1 MHQIKRSNYFKSV
14 LILAVIF
21 MVSPIYLVAQNINV
35 QASFNGDEWID
46 RRTPISIEFDREL
59 TTEDGRPS
67 LWIGTDDVTGI
78 MRMDGN
84 RMLYPS
90 DRISLPSGKHKVKV
104 FLVNDEDNW
113 NEIAQFPLNV
123 RTIGG
128 IEELSA
134 TPGLTL
140 TNKGQFVEEKRPII
154 PESDRPTFQDITG
167 QLNMKALAI
176 KNDWQIDLETQ
187 IVGVSFERE
196 ALRFRDLGED
206 APRIDLARYQVNAT
220 NRGAR
225 ITAGH
230 LRHGQHQHLLNN
242 FQSRGLMYRQEIDDY
257 LDLTVAGTY
266 ASNAVGWSNLAGF
279 TDPGHRIISGTVGF
293 DAIENLPGALR
304 MEATTVFGAKE
315 PRNSFN
321 QEAILDSETSR
332 GAGLRLL
339 STLWDR
345 RIRTEASVALSSFR
359 NPNDRNLS
367 RGEELVP
374 VFTENRMAWHADMN
388 AQLIRNMDFLPRAP
402 LNMRTGYTFTRIDPL
417 YEAVGVFV
425 RGDIEEHQFSAT
437 TGAGPLSVNLQHRR
451 NEDNLD
457 NLPSVLKTLSRQY
470 NIQVQLNTST
480 LVGSDSFIP
489 SWVLPNLGYSYNYVH
504 QFGAG
509 VPPEGGFDASHVP
522 DQKNYV
528 YQFSTAWQKR
538 NWSASYR
545 FQNSFQDNRQPGRE
559 NNDFIRN
566 NHVVAFRIAPVS
578 MIDISTNLN
587 FDLNKNRANNETE
600 IARRLGFNLQ
610 LRPVNNLNLRG
621 SYQPSRRFDRADTR
635 LQTQTQISAE
645 ATWRF
650 SFLKYLQKS
659 PSASVYIRFSR
670 QETFRIDPFRDEPD
684 ENMIWTLQ
692 SGVTLNLF

>member
-1 MHQIKRSNYFKSV
+1 MHQNSWRSFLYSF
-14 LILAVIF
+14 LILVVVMLTSNTVYSQHII
-21 MVSPIYLVAQNINV
+21 VEP
-35 QASFNGDEWID
+35 SFDGDEWVN
-46 RRTPISIEFDREL
+46 RKTPIYFEFDQIVTPDE
-59 TTEDGRPS
+59 GRIA

-78 MRMDGN
+78 TRIEEN
-84 RMLYPS
+84 RMIYPA
-90 DRISLPSGKHKVKV
+90 DRISLPSGRHTVKL
-104 FLVNDEDNW
+104 FLVEDGDNW
-113 NEIAQFPLNV
+113 SEIAQFPLNV

-154 PESDRPTFQDITG
+154 PESERPTFQDITG
-167 QLNMKALAI
+167 QLNIKALATR
-176 KNDWQIDLETQ
+176 NDWQIDLETQ
-187 IVGVSFERE
+187 ILGVSFERE

-206 APRIDLARYQVNAT
+206 APRIDLARYQVSAT
-220 NRGAR
+220 NRGAK
-225 ITAGH
+225 ISAGH

-257 LDLTVAGTY
+257 LDITVAGTY
-266 ASNAVGWSNLAGF
+266 AGNVVGWSNLAGF

-293 DAIENLPGALR
+293 DAIENAPGALR
-304 MEATTVFGAKE
+304 LEATSVFGARE

-339 STLWDR
+339 STLLDR
-345 RIRTEASVALSSFR
+345 RIRTEASVALSSFK
-359 NPNDRNLS
+359 NPNDPNLS
-367 RGEELVP
+367 QGQELVP
-374 VFTENRMAWHADMN
+374 VFTENRMAWHADMS
-388 AQLIRNMDFLPRAP
+388 AQLLRNMKFMPRAP
-402 LNMRTGYTFTRIDPL
+402 LNLRTGYKFTRIDPL
-417 YEAVGVFV
+417 YETVGVFV
-425 RGDIEEHQFSAT
+425 RGDIEEHLFSAMT
-437 TGAGPLSVNLQHRR
+437 SAGPLSVNLQHRR

-457 NLPSVLKTLSRQY
+457 NLPSVLKTLSRQHS
-470 NIQVQLNTST
+470 IQVQLNTSS
-480 LVGSDSFIP
+480 LVGFDSTIP
-489 SWVLPNLGYSYNYVH
+489 SWILPNLGYSYNYVH

-509 VPPEGGFDASHVP
+509 VPPEGGFNESHVP

-528 YQFSTAWQKR
+528 YQFSTAWQKSS
-538 NWSASYR
+538 WSFSYR

-566 NHVVAFRIAPVS
+566 NHVVAFRIAPVRQL
-578 MIDISTNLN
+578 DLGTNLN
-587 FDLNKNRANNETE
+587 FDLNKNRAINETE
-600 IARRLGFNLQ
+600 IARRLGFNVQ
-610 LRPVNNLNLRG
+610 LRPFDSLNLRG

-650 SFLKYLQKS
+650 SFFTYMQNPPGASIYL
-659 PSASVYIRFSR
+659 RFSR
-670 QETFRIDPFRDEPD
+670 QETFRMDPFRDEPD

-692 SGVTLNLF
+692 SGITLNLF

>member
-1 MHQIKRSNYFKSV
+1 MHQNSWRSFLYSF
-14 LILAVIF
+14 LILVVVMLTSNTVYSQHII
-21 MVSPIYLVAQNINV
+21 VEP
-35 QASFNGDEWID
+35 SFDGDEWVN
-46 RRTPISIEFDREL
+46 RKTPIYFEFDQIVTPDE
-59 TTEDGRPS
+59 GRLA

-78 MRMDGN
+78 TRIEEN
-84 RMLYPS
+84 RMIYPA
-90 DRISLPSGKHKVKV
+90 DRISLPSGRHTVKL
-104 FLVNDEDNW
+104 FLVEDGDNW
-113 NEIAQFPLNV
+113 SEIAQFPLNV

-154 PESDRPTFQDITG
+154 PESERPTFQDITG
-167 QLNMKALAI
+167 QLNIKALATR
-176 KNDWQIDLETQ
+176 NDWQIDLETQ
-187 IVGVSFERE
+187 ILGVSFERE

-206 APRIDLARYQVNAT
+206 APRIDLARYQVSAT
-220 NRGAR
+220 NRGAK
-225 ITAGH
+225 ISAGH

-257 LDLTVAGTY
+257 LDITVAGTY
-266 ASNAVGWSNLAGF
+266 AGNVVGWSNLAGF

-293 DAIENLPGALR
+293 DAIENAPGALR
-304 MEATTVFGAKE
+304 LEATSVFGARE

-339 STLWDR
+339 STLLDR
-345 RIRTEASVALSSFR
+345 RIRTEASVALSSFK
-359 NPNDRNLS
+359 NPNDPNLS
-367 RGEELVP
+367 QGQELVP
-374 VFTENRMAWHADMN
+374 VFTENRMAWHADMS
-388 AQLIRNMDFLPRAP
+388 AQLLRNMKFMPRAP
-402 LNMRTGYTFTRIDPL
+402 LNLRTGYKFTRIDPL
-417 YEAVGVFV
+417 YETVGVFV
-425 RGDIEEHQFSAT
+425 RGDIEEHLFSAMT
-437 TGAGPLSVNLQHRR
+437 SAGPLSVNLQHRR

-457 NLPSVLKTLSRQY
+457 NLPSVLKTLSRQHS
-470 NIQVQLNTST
+470 IQVQLNTSS
-480 LVGSDSFIP
+480 LVGFDSTIP
-489 SWVLPNLGYSYNYVH
+489 SWILPNLGYSYNYVH

-509 VPPEGGFDASHVP
+509 VPPEGGFNESHVP

-528 YQFSTAWQKR
+528 YQFSTAWQKSS
-538 NWSASYR
+538 WSFSYR

-566 NHVVAFRIAPVS
+566 NHVVAFRIAPVRQL
-578 MIDISTNLN
+578 DLGTNLN
-587 FDLNKNRANNETE
+587 FDLNKNRAINETE
-600 IARRLGFNLQ
+600 IARRLGFNVQ
-610 LRPVNNLNLRG
+610 LRPFDSLNLRG

-650 SFLKYLQKS
+650 SFFTYMQNPPGASIYL
-659 PSASVYIRFSR
+659 RFSR
-670 QETFRIDPFRDEPD
+670 QETFRMDPFRDEPD

-692 SGVTLNLF
+692 SGITLNLF